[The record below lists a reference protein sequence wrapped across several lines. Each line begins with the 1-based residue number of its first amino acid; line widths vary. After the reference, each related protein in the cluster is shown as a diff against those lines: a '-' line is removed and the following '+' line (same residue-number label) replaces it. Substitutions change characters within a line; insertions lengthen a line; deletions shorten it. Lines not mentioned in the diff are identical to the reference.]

1 MAGQNVGIG
10 SQRIARLSVDSR
22 LPDSLKGP
30 KVAQGLKEDSWETLL
45 AVLWALYPVCC
56 YVR

>member
-1 MAGQNVGIG
+1 MGIDR
-10 SQRIARLSVDSR
+10 QLIARLSVDSR
-22 LPDSLKGP
+22 LPDSVKGP
-30 KVAQGLKEDSWETLL
+30 KAAQGLKEDSWETLL